1 MRSPFHDG
9 ELAVQA
15 RAGFLDRAAS
25 VGRSIG
31 STMPHAAAA
40 FLEQRPMVVIAAADA
55 TGTMWA
61 SMLTGPPGFAHAVS
75 DDTVEIDARPISAD
89 PLSPVLEAPAR
100 VGLIAIDPSRR
111 RRIRINGR
119 MAPTERGLRLV
130 ADQIYANCPKYIQR
144 RHLDD
149 VVVPSVPRP
158 MRGTA
163 LTEEQQRFVA
173 EADTFFV
180 ASRSADGDSD
190 ASHRGGSPGFIEV
203 LGPTS
208 LRWPDYFGNSMMMTL
223 GNLQQD
229 PAAGLLI
236 VDWTTGRTLQLAGS
250 ARVDWDPASAAR
262 MPGAERVVDFELSE
276 VLQVDEAV
284 PLHWGPP
291 EPSPAN
297 PSLE

>member
-9 ELAVQA
+9 ELTAQA

-31 STMPHAAAA
+31 STMPAAAA
-40 FLEQRPMVVIAAADA
+40 LFLEQRPMVVIAAADGNGA
-55 TGTMWA
+55 MWA
-61 SMLTGPPGFAHAVS
+61 SILAGPPGFAHAVS
-75 DDTVEIDARPISAD
+75 DDTVEIDARPIAVD

-100 VGLIAIDPSRR
+100 VGLIALDPSRR
-111 RRIRINGR
+111 RRMRINGR
-119 MAPTERGLRLV
+119 TTPTEHGFRLV
-130 ADQIYANCPKYIQR
+130 ADQVYANCPRYIQR

-149 VVVPSVPRP
+149 VVAASAPRT

-163 LTEEQQRFVA
+163 LTEEQQRLVA
-173 EADTFFV
+173 GSDTFFV
-180 ASRSADGDSD
+180 ATRSAEGDSD
-190 ASHRGGSPGFIEV
+190 ASHRGGNPGFIEV

-236 VDWTTGRTLQLAGS
+236 VDWTTGTTLQLAGS

-262 MPGAERVVDFELSE
+262 MPGAERVVEFEVSD

-284 PLHWGPP
+284 PLHWGSP

-297 PSLE
+297 PSLD